1 MRKLVVGSRR
11 SKLALTQSKQFI
23 DKLKAIDPSLEIEIK
38 EIVTKGDRIVNQQLS
53 KVGGKGLFVK
63 EIQNELF
70 NNDIDMAIHSLKDVP
85 SIIPE
90 GLTLGCIPDRE
101 IPFDAYIAKNHVPL
115 EELTKN
121 SIVGTSS
128 LRRGA
133 QILSK
138 YPHLKIKWIRGN
150 IDTRLNKLETED
162 YDAIILAAAGLKR
175 MGWSDD
181 VVTTYLDKDTLLPAI
196 GQGALGIECRSNDIE
211 LLELLQKVHNN
222 EVANCV
228 TAERTFLAAMDGSC
242 QVPIGGYANYNN
254 NNEIEFTGLIM
265 TPDGKERYEHTEVGT
280 DPVKLG
286 NRVSEILKEQGA
298 YEIIRKLNE
307 EASH

>member
-1 MRKLVVGSRR
+1 MRKLIVGSRR
-11 SKLALTQSKQFI
+11 SKLALTQSQQFI
-23 DKLKAIDPSLEIEIK
+23 DKLKFIDPSLDIEIK
-38 EIVTKGDRIVNQQLS
+38 EIVTKGDKIVDKQLS

-70 NNDIDMAIHSLKDVP
+70 NKEIDMAIHSLKDVP
-85 SIIPE
+85 SMIPD

-101 IPFDAYIAKNHVPL
+101 IPFDAYIAKNHIPL
-115 EELTKN
+115 QELSEG

-150 IDTRLNKLETED
+150 IDTRLKKLETED

-175 MGWSDD
+175 MGWSDNI
-181 VVTTYLDKDTLLPAI
+181 VTTYLDRDILLPAI
-196 GQGALGIECRSNDIE
+196 GQGALGIECRSDDKE
-211 LLELLQKVHNN
+211 LLDLLSKVHNHD
-222 EVANCV
+222 VAQCV
-228 TAERTFLAAMDGSC
+228 TAERTFLSEMDGSC
-242 QVPIGGYANYNN
+242 QVPIGGYATIAQDNQ
-254 NNEIEFTGLIM
+254 IEFTGLIM
-265 TPDGKERYEHTEVGT
+265 SPDGKERYEHTALGT

-286 NRVSEILKEQGA
+286 IEVSQVLKKQGA
-298 YEIIRKLNE
+298 YDIIKKSNE
-307 EASH
+307 AE

>member
-1 MRKLVVGSRR
+1 MRKLIVGSRR
-11 SKLALTQSKQFI
+11 SKLALTQSQQFI
-23 DKLKAIDPSLEIEIK
+23 DKLKFIDPSLDIEIK
-38 EIVTKGDRIVNQQLS
+38 EIVTKGDKIVDKQLS

-70 NNDIDMAIHSLKDVP
+70 NKDIDMAIHSLKDVP
-85 SIIPE
+85 SMIPD

-101 IPFDAYIAKNHVPL
+101 IPFDAYIAKNHIPL
-115 EELTKN
+115 QELSEG

-150 IDTRLNKLETED
+150 IDTRLKKLETED

-175 MGWSDD
+175 MGWSDNI
-181 VVTTYLDKDTLLPAI
+181 VTTYLDRDILLPAI
-196 GQGALGIECRSNDIE
+196 GQGALGIECRSDDKE
-211 LLELLQKVHNN
+211 LLDLLSKVHNHD
-222 EVANCV
+222 VAQCV
-228 TAERTFLAAMDGSC
+228 TAERTFLSEMDGSC
-242 QVPIGGYANYNN
+242 QVPIGGYATIAQDNQ
-254 NNEIEFTGLIM
+254 IEFTGLIM
-265 TPDGKERYEHTEVGT
+265 SPDGKERYEHTALGT

-286 NRVSEILKEQGA
+286 IEVSQVLKKQGA
-298 YEIIRKLNE
+298 YDIIKKLNE
-307 EASH
+307 AE

>member
-1 MRKLVVGSRR
+1 MRKLIVGSRR
-11 SKLALTQSKQFI
+11 SKLALTQSQQFI
-23 DKLKAIDPSLEIEIK
+23 DKLKFIDPSLDIEIK
-38 EIVTKGDRIVNQQLS
+38 EIVTKGDKIVDKQLS

-70 NNDIDMAIHSLKDVP
+70 NKEIDMAIHSLKDVP
-85 SIIPE
+85 SMIPD

-101 IPFDAYIAKNHVPL
+101 IPFDAYIAKNHIPL
-115 EELTKN
+115 QELSEG

-150 IDTRLNKLETED
+150 IDTRLKKLETED

-175 MGWSDD
+175 MGWSDNI
-181 VVTTYLDKDTLLPAI
+181 VTTYLDRDILLPAI
-196 GQGALGIECRSNDIE
+196 GQGALGLECRSDDKE
-211 LLELLQKVHNN
+211 LLDLLSKVHNHD
-222 EVANCV
+222 VAQCV
-228 TAERTFLAAMDGSC
+228 TAERTFLSEMDGSC
-242 QVPIGGYANYNN
+242 QVPIGGYATIAQDNQ
-254 NNEIEFTGLIM
+254 IEFTGLIM
-265 TPDGKERYEHTEVGT
+265 SPDGKERYEHTALGT

-286 NRVSEILKEQGA
+286 IEVSQVLKKQGA
-298 YEIIRKLNE
+298 YDIIKKLNE
-307 EASH
+307 AE